1 LITLPRP
8 ALSGAVVACAVSLA
22 ATAATQDPRTTF
34 GVTTRLVQ
42 VNVIVHDKDG
52 QPVADLAAGDF
63 RLYEDGKEQAI
74 ESFSVESTIAAV
86 ARESPASRG
95 DFGNR
100 LRGPAGGGV
109 TVILLDRLNTRFE
122 DQTLARAQIVR
133 FLGRLQPQDRV
144 ALYILESDS
153 VHVLHDF
160 TTDSSALLRAVA
172 RQRGT
177 TSREME
183 AAELAPYETGEAD
196 IDAFVAREFA
206 EVSAAALAERV
217 TSTTRA
223 LEAIAHHL
231 AGVQGRKNLI
241 WISSGFPLVI
251 EDRGP
256 RPVTDQVDRATR
268 AVNDANVA
276 VYPVDA
282 RGLVGAFAGNPS
294 ALSSTSTRNTD
305 QALRNVF
312 TTMSTTRPNIEA
324 LQTIAENT
332 GGRAFYETN
341 DITRALS
348 RAVDDSRV
356 TYVLGYSPSQGKW
369 DGSFHKIEVTVR
381 RPGVEVRHRK
391 GYLALPAPRLDP
403 TKRQAALL
411 DAVRSGLEATGIGL
425 TAHVEKGAAPGQLD
439 VALRLDPASVAL
451 QKVGERWEGAFDL
464 AIMQGLAGGS
474 LFPSLETTVEL
485 RLTDD
490 LRARMLKQGL
500 VVNRKV
506 PLRDDALALHIAAR
520 DSTTGATGSL
530 IIPAG
535 RLRDATAQ

>member
-1 LITLPRP
+1 MIPLLRP
-8 ALSGAVVACAVSLA
+8 ALSGAVVACVVSLA
-22 ATAATQDPRTTF
+22 ATAATQDQRTTF

-133 FLGRLQPQDRV
+133 FIGRLQPQDRV
-144 ALYILESDS
+144 ALYI
-153 VHVLHDF
+153 
-160 TTDSSALLRAVA
+160 
-172 RQRGT
+172 
-177 TSREME
+177 
-183 AAELAPYETGEAD
+183 
-196 IDAFVAREFA
+196 
-206 EVSAAALAERV
+206 
-217 TSTTRA
+217 
-223 LEAIAHHL
+223 
-231 AGVQGRKNLI
+231 
-241 WISSGFPLVI
+241 
-251 EDRGP
+251 
-256 RPVTDQVDRATR
+256 
-268 AVNDANVA
+268 
-276 VYPVDA
+276 PVDA

-369 DGSFHKIEVTVR
+369 DGSFHKIEVKVR

>member
-8 ALSGAVVACAVSLA
+8 ALSGAVAACAVSLA

-74 ESFSVESTIAAV
+74 ESFSIESAVAAV
-86 ARESPASRG
+86 AREAPVSRG

-122 DQTLARAQIVR
+122 DQALARAQIVR
-133 FLGRLQPQDRV
+133 FIGQLQPQDRV

-172 RQRGT
+172 RQRGM

-183 AAELAPYETGEAD
+183 TAELAPHETGEAD
-196 IDAFVAREFA
+196 MDAFLAREFA
-206 EVSAAALAERV
+206 EVSAAALANRV

-282 RGLVGAFAGNPS
+282 RGLVGAFAGNP
-294 ALSSTSTRNTD
+294 AAMSSTKNSD

-312 TTMSTTRPNIEA
+312 TTISTTRPNIEA

-341 DITRALS
+341 DITRALT

-356 TYVLGYSPSQGKW
+356 TYVLGYSPSHGKW
-369 DGSFHKIEVTVR
+369 DGSFHKIEVKVR

-403 TKRQAALL
+403 TKRNAALL
-411 DAVRSGLEATGIGL
+411 DAVRSGLEATGLGL
-425 TAHVEKGAAPGQLD
+425 TAHIEKGAAAGQVG
-439 VALRLDPASVAL
+439 VALHLDPASVAL
-451 QKVGERWEGAFDL
+451 ERVGERWEGAFDL
-464 AIMQGLAGGS
+464 AIMQRLADGS
-474 LFPSLETTVEL
+474 LVPGLETTVEL

-506 PLRDDALALHIAAR
+506 PLRDDAQALHIAAR

-535 RLRDATAQ
+535 RLRDAAAQ